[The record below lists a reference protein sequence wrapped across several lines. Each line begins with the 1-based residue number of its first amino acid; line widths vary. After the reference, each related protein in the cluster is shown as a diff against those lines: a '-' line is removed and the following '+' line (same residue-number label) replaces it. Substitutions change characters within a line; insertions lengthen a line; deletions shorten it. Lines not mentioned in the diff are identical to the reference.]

1 MIIYD
6 ILIVSFLLGVMLLSY
21 YKLYKLSYTNDRSFL
36 ILSMLCSQEMI
47 EYGVQLATL
56 KVVGEIKT
64 YVQKYICQVLRRS
77 PISFP
82 RFHHEHFLNI
92 LKGNDEKKIYI
103 L

>member
-1 MIIYD
+1 MIIYN
-6 ILIVSFLLGVMLLSY
+6 ILIVSFLLGVCY
-21 YKLYKLSYTNDRSFL
+21 YRLYKLSYTNDLSFL

-77 PISFP
+77 PILFP

-92 LKGNDEKKIYI
+92 IKGNDENSMYI

>member
-1 MIIYD
+1 
-6 ILIVSFLLGVMLLSY
+6 MLSSY
-21 YKLYKLSYTNDRSFL
+21 HKLCKLSYTNHHIFL
-36 ILSMLCSQEMI
+36 ILSMACSQEMI

-64 YVQKYICQVLRRS
+64 YVQKYICQVLRRN

-92 LKGNDEKKIYI
+92 IKGNDENRIYI